1 MFDLLTD
8 VEDKKEVQ
16 SSVAVPDNLPN
27 GNEKDE
33 SNIKDEVMED
43 DYSKTNSII
52 SKVNKPGYRNE
63 YRANIYIYPNAF
75 FM

>member
-16 SSVAVPDNLPN
+16 SSVAVPDNLAN
-27 GNEKDE
+27 GDEEDE

-43 DYSKTNSII
+43 NSSKQSLV
-52 SKVNKPGYRNE
+52 K
-63 YRANIYIYPNAF
+63 
-75 FM
+75 